1 MNIPFTPAELD
12 ALFDRATPVK
22 VGKIR
27 EVRRINDMYLKLD
40 HRLNGSFKKEFNCAK
55 KLKDC
60 GIPVTE
66 PLFYL
71 RSGRG
76 NYLVTRAF
84 DGVAVDEYL
93 KHHHESKAFFEK
105 AAKLL
110 CRMLDANF
118 IHRDFHLGN
127 LLYSPSGKNFVL
139 VDVDSVQ
146 KIPAFLKRFIPEDVK
161 FDLLTEFRG
170 FLRKKELLE
179 IFTVSGVKKPE
190 DFYTRIFVNNSAYV
204 RHSWAKRREQILLG
218 YPKFT
223 TVFDAELFTADAD
236 ESEFVSAEEMNSGRG
251 IFLANFYLDLL
262 KVPHRRAL
270 RFNPADGKV
279 LLAAE
284 NPRPAP
290 ADAAAEMIERLQFYG
305 IKTVESDW
313 RQGSGELPELNA
325 LEKVAIL
332 PFIM

>member
-1 MNIPFTPAELD
+1 MNIPFTPTELD

-170 FLRKKELLE
+170 SLSIIPHTSAIHGRNAGNRYCSDIRSSPLFLTPNFLQPMPMKVNLFPQRK
-179 IFTVSGVKKPE
+179 
-190 DFYTRIFVNNSAYV
+190 
-204 RHSWAKRREQILLG
+204 
-218 YPKFT
+218 
-223 TVFDAELFTADAD
+223 
-236 ESEFVSAEEMNSGRG
+236 
-251 IFLANFYLDLL
+251 
-262 KVPHRRAL
+262 
-270 RFNPADGKV
+270 
-279 LLAAE
+279 
-284 NPRPAP
+284 
-290 ADAAAEMIERLQFYG
+290 
-305 IKTVESDW
+305 
-313 RQGSGELPELNA
+313 
-325 LEKVAIL
+325 
-332 PFIM
+332 